1 MNNLMALQDQINTLE
16 RRIND
21 QSMITEER
29 INRIENRLSQ
39 IENDVRNKADTWQL
53 DDEIRNVRSDLDSL
67 AYRTDSP

>member
-21 QSMITEER
+21 QSMTMEER

>member
-1 MNNLMALQDQINTLE
+1 MTDQYLMNKITFLE
-16 RRIND
+16 G
-21 QSMITEER
+21 QVAGLEER
-29 INRIENRLSQ
+29 FETRLNRIENRLSQ

>member
-1 MNNLMALQDQINTLE
+1 MTDLSYINSKIAHLDNRLVEIESRLE
-16 RRIND
+16 
-21 QSMITEER
+21 QR